1 MSYGIFSS
9 VYDILTENIEYERI
23 AEKICSLLTRNGI
36 NGGLLL
42 DLGCGTGTLSFLLEK
57 KGYDVIG
64 VDPSQDMLAV
74 ALEKKYYEDNSSVMF
89 LRQKAEKLDLYGTID
104 CAVCVLDTINHIY
117 RLEWV
122 TEVFGRIS
130 LFMNMGGI
138 FIFDINTPYK
148 HEKVL
153 GNNTFVYDMDE
164 VYCVWQNTFDKEEM
178 ETKIDLDFFI
188 KNEDDDL
195 FERYSESF
203 SEYAYKPEDV
213 LFVLEKCGFEILGTY
228 DDYSDNPV
236 NEETQ
241 RITIVAKKI
250 KTIFKDELK

>member
-9 VYDILTENIEYERI
+9 VYDILTENVKYEKI
-23 AEKICSLLTRNGI
+23 ANKICSLLHENGV

-42 DLGCGTGTLSFLLEK
+42 DLGCGTGTLSLLLES

-64 VDPSQDMLAV
+64 VDASEDMLMV
-74 ALEKKYYEDNSSVMF
+74 ANEKKYEENSSAMF
-89 LRQKAEKLDLYGTID
+89 LCQEAESLDLFGTID
-104 CAVCVLDTINHIY
+104 CAVSVLDTVNHIDT
-117 RLEWV
+117 LENV
-122 TEVFGRIS
+122 EKAISKVS

-153 GNNTFVYDMDE
+153 GNNTFIYDMDE
-164 VYCVWQNTFDKEEM
+164 VYCAWQNSYDKENA
-178 ETKIDLDFFI
+178 TTNIDLDFFI
-188 KNEDDDL
+188 KNEDNECY
-195 FERYSESF
+195 ERYSESF
-203 SEYAYKPEDV
+203 SEYGYNPQEIFAI
-213 LFVLEKCGFEILGTY
+213 LEKCGFEILNTY
-228 DDYSDNPV
+228 DDYSNNPV
-236 NEETQ
+236 KADTE